1 MRKISPWWISGII
14 IAMFIILNIAGGSS
28 IQDPSIFHHLN

>member
-1 MRKISPWWISGII
+1 MVLKNKPMVISGII

-28 IQDPSIFHHLN
+28 IQDPSILFI